1 MVENLL
7 TQIIGGKINNISR
20 VCDLICIEI
29 SNNNKNIFIHI
40 QSFFRILKN
49 NKVIISGEDIYR
61 CKKDINPDNF
71 NWDIP
76 GDSIFDEAVKNYYSI
91 LTNSQIIEAEKNIT
105 GDLYILLENNLFLQI
120 IVDTS
125 ESEEKYRV
133 FDDFQSFIMKN

>member
-29 SNNNKNIFIHI
+29 SNNKNSFIHI

-49 NKVIISGEDIYR
+49 NKVIISTEDIYR
-61 CKKDINPDNF
+61 CKKDINSDNF

-76 GDSIFDEAVKNYYSI
+76 GDSIFDEAVMNYYSI
-91 LTNSQIIEAEKNIT
+91 LTNSQIIEASKNIT

>member
-29 SNNNKNIFIHI
+29 SNNKNTFIHI

-49 NKVIISGEDIYR
+49 NKVIIYTEDIYR
-61 CKKDINPDNF
+61 CKKYINSDNF

-76 GDSIFDEAVKNYYSI
+76 GDSIFDEAVMN
-91 LTNSQIIEAEKNIT
+91 
-105 GDLYILLENNLFLQI
+105 
-120 IVDTS
+120 
-125 ESEEKYRV
+125 
-133 FDDFQSFIMKN
+133 